1 MTTIT
6 ANKAKIARRVV
17 EVLEFFDEKHQEATV
32 MDLVRRYDRPQS
44 STSELLSSLVEL
56 GILYKDSTDR
66 TYRPTPRAALLGTQ
80 TQCRAV
86 RDGRLVG
93 LMERLRAQT
102 GLPVALFG
110 LVGVEVQ
117 VFARFSAGRDRA
129 SAGDEKLAGGQS
141 EKLTDSVAGQLL
153 MAALSRPQR
162 AGIVRRLNAEAK
174 GDFVPFGEMIDLID
188 RHERYGRAFGP
199 AGFGTHA
206 ELCVELLPAYET
218 DRPLAVGLLVEQ
230 PDKVDREALAGSLT
244 SAIRQLFDG
253 QHGRSNGTPF
263 AAVA

>member
-1 MTTIT
+1 MATVT

-17 EVLEFFDEKHQEATV
+17 EVLEFFDEHHREATV
-32 MDLVRRYDRPQS
+32 MDLVRRYERPQS

-56 GILYKDSTDR
+56 GILYKDPVDR

-80 TQCRAV
+80 TQCPAM

-117 VFARFSAGRDRA
+117 VFARFSAGRPGA
-129 SAGDEKLAGGQS
+129 KAGEEKIAGGQS
-141 EKLTDSVAGQLL
+141 EKLTISVAGQLL

-174 GDFVPFGEMIDLID
+174 GDFMPFGEMIDLID
-188 RHERYGRAFGP
+188 RHERHGRAFGP

-206 ELCVELLPAYET
+206 ELCVEMLPAYET
-218 DRPLAVGLLVEQ
+218 DRPLAVGLLVES
-230 PDKVDREALAGSLT
+230 PEKVDREALVASLS
-244 SAIRQLFDG
+244 SAIRQMFDG
-253 QHGRSNGTPF
+253 QHGRVNGTPF